1 MGPAQ
6 ISFLFGNPGDK
17 PVAGDWDGDGKDE
30 VGLHR
35 ESSGFFYWRNT
46 LTFGNA
52 DGQIFFGDPGD
63 RFVSG
68 DWGTVDGVDTP
79 AIFRPSDLT
88 FYFRHTLTQG
98 NADSQFVWTGAGS
111 GWLPVAGAFGLG

>member
-1 MGPAQ
+1 
-6 ISFLFGNPGDK
+6 
-17 PVAGDWDGDGKDE
+17 

-46 LTFGNA
+46 LDFGIA
-52 DGQIFFGDPGD
+52 DGQMFFGIPND

-68 DWGTVDGVDTP
+68 DWGIVDGTDTP

-88 FYFRHTLTQG
+88 FYFRHTLTQS
-98 NADSQFVWTGAGS
+98 NADSQFPWAGAGS
-111 GWLPVAGAFGLG
+111 GWLPVAGPFGLG